1 MKTIQYLSLIFLLAL
16 FGTVVSSAE
25 APESAQKNSVLN
37 KAAIQEWEFF
47 DINTIQSTINS
58 YGPYCD
64 YLKTNSSG
72 LFWPKGTSKT
82 AVYTAGMW
90 VIGKHRP
97 TGALRTAVQD
107 YSTEYQAGPILS
119 EFNTTTN
126 DISAMSDPTDPR
138 FRIYKVHRKD
148 SVGGVN
154 PDYDNWPVD
163 LGAPYEERN
172 GTPGYQPGNTPA
184 DDKPFLWGDQVL
196 WCVYNDGNLSGHN
209 ATGKTNPMGLE
220 IQTTYFGFD
229 QPGAL
234 GNIMFMRWKII
245 NKSDADY
252 DSVFISM
259 WADTDMG
266 DANDDVAAIDTARKL
281 MYVYNGDNDDVG
293 ASGYGSKPPA
303 CGFVFFQ
310 GPLVAGSATDT
321 ALFEGNKIGGARNL
335 PGTSHAVYFN
345 GGGAPGW
352 DDPPLGSILFAEE
365 AYNYQNG
372 LVGPTAAPFID
383 PNTNQATKF
392 AFAGDPVAGTGWLMP
407 QTQAPADIRS
417 MISSGPFTLAKGDT
431 QEIVGGFVIAQG
443 ADRLNSVSI
452 LRLFTAVAQE
462 AFDVNFVLASPPPQ
476 PVISV
481 GEYSNQI
488 IMNWGAPEAYTAT
501 ETYNFVGAGKNY
513 KFEGYNI
520 YQLEGPSPT
529 FPAKL
534 VATYDVV
541 NGVKTVL
548 DNVVDQETGLT
559 LLKPVVF
566 GNDNG
571 VKRHFVI
578 NEDFIKGGS
587 LINGKEYYFAVTS
600 YAYNHDPLGVTSG
613 IPQTLENS
621 KDVMTIIPRETA
633 AGSQLGTNISQRIFT
648 NRAINGDDAIIPIV
662 VDPKATT
669 GGTYEITFNGVDTA
683 VTSWNLIRTGLPKGG
698 SSNAVDTLVKA
709 NTNFDGDDI
718 VPLVDGIQWKVYKPK
733 RGVRTDSQE
742 PKGYRY
748 YPTEDRMW
756 FTGKTSTEPLGNM
769 DSSLNRSIGYPTAS
783 NFVSKQSKV
792 KPKDVKK
799 VEIRFSNTNTQKAY
813 RYVDFNSPA
822 FGPLQLRDSSFLPY
836 LKHRGA
842 GGAFVYQDF
851 VDINLTAW
859 EVDSLDGSPAPRQ
872 LNVGFL
878 EKNDTTFT
886 GGVYIGKGAVDGK
899 WSPTHGASGGS
910 EVLFIFA
917 SDYVNDTLP
926 AYTRNPTAP
935 TNNTQFLNLRTQ
947 LDSVDVY
954 YVLWLRKKDSLSTF
968 SEGDRF
974 TITPNYPLV
983 ADRVFGVSVPKNTTN
998 DPKLVSEQ
1006 IEKINVFPNP
1016 YFASNRAETNV
1027 YQRFVTFTNLPP
1039 VATIRI
1045 INLAGERL
1053 KTIYH
1058 NNTTGFE
1065 RWDLRNESGLP
1076 VASGMYIAFI
1086 EIPNAGN
1093 RTLKL
1098 AIIQPE
1104 ERPTR

>member
-1 MKTIQYLSLIFLLAL
+1 MKTKKIVSAIFLLAL
-16 FGTVVSSAE
+16 FGSVVALAVEPDRAS
-25 APESAQKNSVLN
+25 KNSILN
-37 KAAIQEWEFF
+37 KATIQEWKFF
-47 DINTIQSTINS
+47 DINTLYATINS
-58 YGPYCD
+58 AGPYCD
-64 YLKTNSSG
+64 YLRTNSSG
-72 LFWPKGTSKT
+72 LIWPKGTSKT

-90 VIGKHRP
+90 VIGEHRP
-97 TGALRTAVQD
+97 SGNLRTAVQD
-107 YSTEYQAGPILS
+107 YSTEFQPGPILGTY
-119 EFNTTTN
+119 NTTTN
-126 DISAMSDPTDPR
+126 SVDVLGDPADPR
-138 FRIYKVHRKD
+138 YKIYKVHRKD

-172 GTPGYQPGNTPA
+172 GTPGYQAGQ
-184 DDKPFLWGDQVL
+184 DKPFLWGDQVL
-196 WCVYNDGNLSGHN
+196 WCVYNDGNPSTHN
-209 ATGKTNPMGLE
+209 ATGRTNPMGIE

-259 WADTDMG
+259 WSDTDLG
-266 DANDDVAAIDTARKL
+266 DANDDLSGIDTTRKL
-281 MYVYNGDNDDVG
+281 AYVYNADNDDG
-293 ASGYGSKPPA
+293 GSSGYGNKPPA
-303 CGFVFFQ
+303 DGFVFFQ
-310 GPLVAGSATDT
+310 GPIVSGAATDT
-321 ALFEGNKIGGARNL
+321 ALFEGKKIGGAKNL
-335 PGTSHAVYFN
+335 AGTSHVVYFN
-345 GGGAPGW
+345 GGGGLGW
-352 DDPPLGSILFAEE
+352 NDPPLGNIAFAEQ
-365 AYNYQNG
+365 AYNLQNG
-372 LVGPTAAPFID
+372 LIGTTGAPFINPD
-383 PNTNQATKF
+383 TQQPSKF
-392 AFAGDPVAGTGWLMP
+392 VFPGDPVTGTGWIHEKTATA
-407 QTQAPADIRS
+407 QDVRS

-443 ADRLNSVSI
+443 ADRLNSVAI

-476 PVISV
+476 PVITV
-481 GEYSNQI
+481 GEYSNRAVL
-488 IMNWGAPEAYTAT
+488 NWGSPAAYSATEAYSFT
-501 ETYNFVGAGKNY
+501 GAGKNY

-529 FPAKL
+529 FPSKL
-534 VATYDVV
+534 IATYDVV

-548 DNVVDQETGLT
+548 DNVVDNETGLT

-571 VKRHFVI
+571 VKRHFMI
-578 NEDFIKGGS
+578 EQDYIKGGS

-621 KDVMTIIPRETA
+621 KSVMTIIPKATA
-633 AGSQLGTNISQRIFT
+633 AGEKLGTSISQSIFT
-648 NRAINGDDAIIPIV
+648 NRAINGDDAVIPFV

-669 GGTYEITFNGVDTA
+669 GGTYEISFNGVDTA
-683 VTSWNLIRTGLPKGG
+683 VASWNLVRTGLPKGG
-698 SSNAVDTLVKA
+698 QSTATDTLVKA
-709 NTNFDGDDI
+709 STNFNADDV
-718 VPLVDGIQWKVYKPK
+718 VPLVDGIQWRVVKPK
-733 RGVRTDSQE
+733 WGVRTDNQN
-742 PKGYRY
+742 PNGYRY
-748 YPTEDRMW
+748 YPSQDRMW
-756 FTGKTSTEPLGNM
+756 FTSRTATDGFANLDSALGGA
-769 DSSLNRSIGYPTAS
+769 IGYPTAA
-783 NFVSKQSKV
+783 NFVGKQSKV

-813 RYVDFNSPA
+813 RYLL
-822 FGPLQLRDSSFLPY
+822 FGSVGTQVRDSAFLPFI
-836 LKHRGA
+836 KHRLTN
-842 GGAFVYQDF
+842 GGFNYQDF
-851 VDINLTAW
+851 VDVPFTVW

-878 EKNDTTFT
+878 ERNDTSFSKIDTSY
-886 GGVYIGKGAVDGK
+886 VGKGAIDGK
-899 WSPTHGASGGS
+899 WNPTHTATGGS
-910 EVLFIFA
+910 ELLFIFA
-917 SDYVNDTLP
+917 SDYVNDTL
-926 AYTRNPTAP
+926 ATYTRSPAAP
-935 TNNTQFLNLRTQ
+935 ANNTVFMNLRTQ
-947 LDSVDVY
+947 MDSTDMY
-954 YVLWLRKKDSLSTF
+954 YVVWIRKNDSLSTF
-968 SEGDRF
+968 SEGDRL

-983 ADRVFGVSVPKNTTN
+983 ADRVYGVSVPKNIKN
-998 DPKLVSEQ
+998 DPALISEQ

-1027 YQRFVTFTNLPP
+1027 YQRFVTFTNLPQ

-1076 VASGMYIAFI
+1076 VASGMYIALI